1 MQCPACTQSLSQVF
15 AGDIE
20 LDICRVGCHGIWFD
34 RDELLK
40 FDEPH
45 EFNVTAVYQLTGSP
59 KISTPSCEQRFCPRC
74 ENEPLVRQ
82 FIDHQN
88 HIEMDQCWSC
98 GGVWLDVGELD
109 ALRAQY
115 KTMED
120 RAKAANELT
129 DGALEQHKRML
140 EQSSNEEIARYSEQ
154 NKDRFRTAVNAFRR
168 LLGL

>member
-1 MQCPACTQSLSQVF
+1 
-15 AGDIE
+15 
-20 LDICRVGCHGIWFD
+20 
-34 RDELLK
+34 
-40 FDEPH
+40 
-45 EFNVTAVYQLTGSP
+45 
-59 KISTPSCEQRFCPRC
+59 
-74 ENEPLVRQ
+74 
-82 FIDHQN
+82 
-88 HIEMDQCWSC
+88 MDQCWSC